1 MVTFRRPVIWSL
13 VATGVV
19 VTAWLGYRTVTT
31 RRVAQETDRL
41 AQKLRLTSGSRVAD
55 VGAGNGAFSLDLARR
70 FVADGHLFATEI
82 DGRAVT
88 ALRAR
93 ASGAGLDNVSVLQA
107 RADATGLPEGCC
119 DAAFLRGVYHHV
131 TAPAETIRSLREALR
146 PGGHLAI
153 VDFRPSWFLSTFFPV
168 RDVPAN
174 RDGHGIA
181 PGIVISELTA
191 GGFALIERDDA
202 WPGGQ
207 YCLIFERQPDGGP

>member
-55 VGAGNGAFSLDLARR
+55 VGAGNGAFS
-70 FVADGHLFATEI
+70 
-82 DGRAVT
+82 
-88 ALRAR
+88 
-93 ASGAGLDNVSVLQA
+93 LQA